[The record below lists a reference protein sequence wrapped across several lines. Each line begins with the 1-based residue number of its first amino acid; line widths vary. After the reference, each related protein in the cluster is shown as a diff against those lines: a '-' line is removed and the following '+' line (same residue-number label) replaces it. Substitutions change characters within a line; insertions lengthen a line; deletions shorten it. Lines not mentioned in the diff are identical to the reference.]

1 MKSSQQKQIEN
12 TLTDLFE
19 DSKTDYLKM
28 MKGAAKSLFRPLRP
42 SDFKEAY
49 LSISQEQGED
59 LIKLIRELNCKHI
72 VLSLEPL
79 SVSPRLFLA
88 QGCNGNGR
96 DISLLR

>member
-19 DSKTDYLKM
+19 DAKTDYLKM
-28 MKGAAKSLFRPLRP
+28 MKGAAKSIFRPLRP

-59 LIKLIRELNCKHI
+59 LVQLIRELNAKHI
-72 VLSLEPL
+72 VEFGTSFGI
-79 SVSPRLFLA
+79 STLFWLKG
-88 QGCNGNGR
+88 QLKR
-96 DISLLR
+96 EVISLPLN